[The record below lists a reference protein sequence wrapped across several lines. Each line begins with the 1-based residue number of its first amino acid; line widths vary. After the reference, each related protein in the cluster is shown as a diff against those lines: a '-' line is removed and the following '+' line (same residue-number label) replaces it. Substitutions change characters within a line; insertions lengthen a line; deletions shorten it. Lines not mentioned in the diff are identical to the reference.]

1 MPSKPAHAPKP
12 RKPRAT
18 RRRPYRRL
26 LVPTDGSA
34 AAARGVS
41 AAIALAQA
49 LDARVHALYVAPKRA
64 QVLYGAAGLDE
75 APLLLRHI
83 KRERE
88 ARARKLLG
96 EVQAAARR
104 AGVACSAEWVEEQRP
119 WKTILAVALRRKC
132 DLVVLAPRGALGG
145 LLWTSE
151 SARVASRA
159 TVSVLLVR

>member
-1 MPSKPAHAPKP
+1 MPSKPAHAP
-12 RKPRAT
+12 KPRAT

-41 AAIALAQA
+41 AAIALARA
-49 LDARVHALYVAPKRA
+49 LGAPVHALYVAKKRT
-64 QVLYGAAGLDE
+64 QLLYGAAGLDG
-75 APLLLRHI
+75 APLLLGHI

-88 ARARKLLG
+88 ARARRLLG

-104 AGVACSAEWVEEQRP
+104 AGVACSAEWVEDQRP
-119 WKTILAVALRRKC
+119 WKAMLAVALRRKC
-132 DLVVLAPRGALGG
+132 DLLVLAPRGALGG

-151 SARVASRA
+151 SARVAARA